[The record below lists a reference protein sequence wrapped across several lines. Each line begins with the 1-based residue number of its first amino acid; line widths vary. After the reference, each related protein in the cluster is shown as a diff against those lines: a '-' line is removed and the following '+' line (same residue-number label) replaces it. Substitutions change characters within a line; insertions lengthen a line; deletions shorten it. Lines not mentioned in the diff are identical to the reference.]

1 MCDFDRQYNQLMGL
15 VNDYLYNLLVQMER
29 YPVIIYDSIEYSL
42 FAGGK
47 RLRPIILLS
56 THSLLEG
63 NIEESMPLA
72 GGLEMIHT
80 YSLIHDDLPAMDNDD
95 YRRGIPTNHKK
106 FGEGIAILAGDA
118 LLNLAYETMLENAL
132 LYQDRLVRHIGAI
145 NTIAQAAGIRGMIGG
160 QVVDLENEG
169 KRVTDVTLKY
179 IHDHK
184 TGSLFMASILAGISL
199 EDPPEYISRALQEYG
214 RSLGLAFQVVD
225 DILDVTGNY
234 KELGKITGRDRDKGK
249 ATYVDKYGLD
259 GSRSIVKELYERAVD
274 QLAIFGSRGKF
285 LGELAS
291 FIINRHN

>member
-1 MCDFDRQYNQLMGL
+1 MCEFDRQYNQLMGL
-15 VNDYLYNLLVQMER
+15 INDYLYNLLGKMER
-29 YPVIIYDSIEYSL
+29 YPGIIYDSIEYSL

-56 THSLLEG
+56 IHRLLGG

-106 FGEGIAILAGDA
+106 FGEGIAILSGDA

-132 LYQDRLVRHIGAI
+132 LYQDRLVRHIKAI
-145 NTIAQAAGIRGMIGG
+145 NAIAQAAGIRGMIAG

-169 KRVTDVTLKY
+169 KKVTADTLKY

-184 TGSLFMASILAGISL
+184 TGSLFMASILAGIIL
-199 EDPPEYISRALQEYG
+199 EDPPDYISRALKEYG
-214 RSLGLAFQVVD
+214 SSLGLAFQVVD
-225 DILDVTGNY
+225 DILDVTGNSR
-234 KELGKITGRDRDKGK
+234 EMGKQTGRDKDKGK

-259 GSRSIVKELYERAVD
+259 GSRSIAKELYERAVD
-274 QLAIFGSRGKF
+274 QLAIFGSGGNF
-285 LGELAS
+285 LSELAR
-291 FIINRHN
+291 FIVNRHN

>member
-1 MCDFDRQYNQLMGL
+1 MCEFDRQYNQLMGL
-15 VNDYLYNLLVQMER
+15 INDYLYNLLGKMER
-29 YPVIIYDSIEYSL
+29 YPGIIYDSIEYSL

-56 THSLLEG
+56 IHRLLGG

-106 FGEGIAILAGDA
+106 FGEGIAILSGDA

-132 LYQDRLVRHIGAI
+132 LYQDRLVRHIKAI
-145 NTIAQAAGIRGMIGG
+145 NAIAQAAGIRGMIAG

-169 KRVTDVTLKY
+169 KKVTADTLKY

-184 TGSLFMASILAGISL
+184 TGSLFMASILAGIIL
-199 EDPPEYISRALQEYG
+199 EDPPDYISRALKEYG
-214 RSLGLAFQVVD
+214 SSLGLAFQVVD
-225 DILDVTGNY
+225 DILDVTGNSR
-234 KELGKITGRDRDKGK
+234 EMGKQTGRDKDKGK

-259 GSRSIVKELYERAVD
+259 GSRSIAKELYERAVD
-274 QLAIFGSRGKF
+274 QLAIFGSGGKF
-285 LGELAS
+285 LSELAR